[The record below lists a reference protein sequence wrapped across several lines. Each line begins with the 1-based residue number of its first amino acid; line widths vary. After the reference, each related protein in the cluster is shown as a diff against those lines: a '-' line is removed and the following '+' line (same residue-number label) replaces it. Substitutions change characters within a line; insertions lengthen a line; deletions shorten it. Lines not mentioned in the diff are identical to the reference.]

1 MWSDMNTLVI
11 GIGSNSADRQQQ
23 MVCAIE
29 YLTTLFSEVRVSS
42 VYETPALNGKD
53 ASYLNSVAI
62 AKTDMELLE
71 ATSALKQ
78 WEKQCGR
85 TPESKSLG
93 SIPIDLDIVVW
104 NDEVLR
110 EKDFSYSFFTKGYK
124 ELVD

>member
-1 MWSDMNTLVI
+1 MNTLVI
-11 GIGSNSADRQQQ
+11 GIGSNSKDCQQQ
-23 MVCAIE
+23 MACAME
-29 YLTTLFSEVRVSS
+29 HLATLFYEVKVSS

-53 ASYLNSVAI
+53 ASYLNAVAI
-62 AKTDMELLE
+62 AKTDMELSQ
-71 ATSALKQ
+71 ATSCLKQ

-85 TPESKSLG
+85 TPESKLQG

-104 NDEVLR
+104 NDDVLR